1 MNTKWNAKIRD
12 GVRMGKRDKFDELDK
27 RLRAEYDRK
36 IQEIEDDL
44 SDDGSFDSDRINS
57 EMLYQRIQERIRERE
72 EEKEK
77 IQREKKK
84 RWYRVERVA
93 VVSVVTV
100 VGIFLASMTSEANRT
115 YLGDRIRYLM
125 GDEVAVYVTSN
136 GEQKSSDSE
145 EEERVAY
152 QEIKEELG
160 IPVPIFKYNPCTK
173 GTFKY
178 NITHK
183 DSSATLGYQYDDI
196 VLSLLMVNK
205 NRAETSGMVVHG
217 EKIKE
222 VDVMGGVFTIT
233 VKKVK
238 NTTDI
243 KADYVSQWE
252 YKDGYYQLSGKV
264 EEKEFLKIVEN
275 IYY

>member
-1 MNTKWNAKIRD
+1 MK
-12 GVRMGKRDKFDELDK
+12 KRHKFDKLDDL
-27 RLRAEYDRK
+27 LREEYERK
-36 IQEIEDDL
+36 VREIEDDL
-44 SDDGSFDSDRINS
+44 SDDGSFDPDKVDSDMLLSRIKK
-57 EMLYQRIQERIRERE
+57 QIQER
-72 EEKEK
+72 EKEK
-77 IQREKKK
+77 EEIVQAKKEK
-84 RWYRVERVA
+84 RYRVVKVAGFFFVAGVA
-93 VVSVVTV
+93 V
-100 VGIFLASMTSEANRT
+100 FCASMTSEANRT

-136 GEQKSSDSE
+136 GEQKSSESE

>member
-1 MNTKWNAKIRD
+1 
-12 GVRMGKRDKFDELDK
+12 
-27 RLRAEYDRK
+27 
-36 IQEIEDDL
+36 
-44 SDDGSFDSDRINS
+44 
-57 EMLYQRIQERIRERE
+57 
-72 EEKEK
+72 
-77 IQREKKK
+77 
-84 RWYRVERVA
+84 
-93 VVSVVTV
+93 
-100 VGIFLASMTSEANRT
+100 MTSEANRT

-136 GEQKSSDSE
+136 GEQKSSESE

-183 DSSATLGYQYDDI
+183 DSSATIGYQCGDI
-196 VLSLLMVNK
+196 ILTLLMVNK
-205 NRAETSGMVVHG
+205 KRTETSGMEIHG

-222 VDVMGGVFTIT
+222 VDVMRGAYT
-233 VKKVK
+233 VSVQKVK

-243 KADYVSQWE
+243 KADYVAQWE
-252 YKDGYYQLSGKV
+252 YEDGYYQLSGKV
-264 EEKEFLKIVEN
+264 EEKEFLKIMEN